1 MVRLALPDGAP
12 SLAEGVVE
20 AVRSGI
26 SAGELRPE
34 QTYSVYQLADLL
46 GVSRSPV
53 REALLRLAEAGLVR
67 IDRNRGFR
75 VLTPEAHDIEE
86 IFDIRL
92 ALEPAAARRAAERAT
107 EPERDAIRDAFA
119 AMCDATGA
127 APGATAGATADE
139 SRFWAAD
146 HAVHDRLMRAGGN
159 RRAASI
165 IERLRA
171 TTALLGPP
179 TTTAG
184 RTLAE
189 IRDEHE
195 PIVTAI
201 LRRDGEGAERAM
213 RNHLEHTGRLLART
227 LVARAEH
234 PPSSADSQS
243 PAVSTT
249 ARDRAPDAGWGTLR
263 PTEPPTDP
271 LTEPPSSGLP
281 HDRPRGR
288 RA

>member
-1 MVRLALPDGAP
+1 MVRLALPDGAH

-26 SAGELRPE
+26 SAGELLPE

-75 VLTPEAHDIEE
+75 VLTPQARDIEE

-107 EPERDAIRDAFA
+107 DPERAEIRAAFE
-119 AMCDATGA
+119 AMRA
-127 APGATAGATADE
+127 ATAARADE
-139 SRFWAAD
+139 AQFWAAD
-146 HAVHDRLMRAGGN
+146 HAVHDRLVRAGGN
-159 RRAASI
+159 GRAATI

-213 RNHLEHTGRLLART
+213 RDHLERTGRLLART
-227 LVARAEH
+227 LAARAERA
-234 PPSSADSQS
+234 PSSADPGARPSQPPHEVAPRT
-243 PAVSTT
+243 PAG
-249 ARDRAPDAGWGTLR
+249 AP
-263 PTEPPTDP
+263 
-271 LTEPPSSGLP
+271 
-281 HDRPRGR
+281 
-288 RA
+288 

>member
-1 MVRLALPDGAP
+1 MVQLALPDGAP
-12 SLAEGVVE
+12 SLAEAVVG

-26 SAGELRPE
+26 TAGELVPDE
-34 QTYSVYQLADLL
+34 TYSVYQLADLL

-75 VLTPEAHDIEE
+75 VLTPLARDIEE

-92 ALEPAAARRAAERAT
+92 ALEPIAARRAAEHATDDQRAQV
-107 EPERDAIRDAFA
+107 RDAFE
-119 AMCDATGA
+119 AMRVATD
-127 APGATAGATADE
+127 DE
-139 SRFWAAD
+139 ARFWVAD
-146 HAVHDRLMRAGGN
+146 HAVHDSLLRAGGN
-159 RRAASI
+159 QRVATI

-201 LRRDGEGAERAM
+201 LRRDGDAAEQAM
-213 RNHLEHTGRLLART
+213 RDHLEHTGRLLARSLAGRSAT
-227 LVARAEH
+227 T
-234 PPSSADSQS
+234 PSSA
-243 PAVSTT
+243 
-249 ARDRAPDAGWGTLR
+249 
-263 PTEPPTDP
+263 EP
-271 LTEPPSSGLP
+271 
-281 HDRPRGR
+281 
-288 RA
+288 